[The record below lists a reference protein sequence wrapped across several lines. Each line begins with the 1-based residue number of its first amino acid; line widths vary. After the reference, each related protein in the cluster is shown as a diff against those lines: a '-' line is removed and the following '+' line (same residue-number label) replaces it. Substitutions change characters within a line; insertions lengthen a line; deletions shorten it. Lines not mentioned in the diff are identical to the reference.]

1 VKPPAARAAI
11 TGTTKAPLLE
21 INIGDLPEVTKLY
34 TNVAK
39 PAPRNAPERGTPQ
52 IYAISA
58 VAVKQL
64 NIICKAN
71 SNPFPVGTLSFT
83 L

>member
-1 VKPPAARAAI
+1 
-11 TGTTKAPLLE
+11 LE
-21 INIGDLPEVTKLY
+21 INIGELCLVTIPY
-34 TNVAK
+34 TTVAK
-39 PAPRNAPERGTPQ
+39 PAPRNAPESGTPQ

-64 NIICKAN
+64 SINCSAK
-71 SNPFPVGTLSFT
+71 SKVLPSGGLSFT